1 VRSTSSD
8 IVGAAAHPGGVVV
21 VEERGTVS
29 AFDATGSRVL
39 ETELGVRPL
48 VASVRAEG
56 VRSQGAGDALPPLVE
71 QLGAAVLHDDTR
83 LVPAGELAIRLMAAL
98 PDTEVTSTLIAIC
111 SQDDAPRRL
120 RESACA
126 ELAGRKQGNDAIL
139 TALSKHND
147 YLAETRAAPLTPLAK
162 AAASASETNA
172 TSLLLDHLEDPSTA
186 SDDLPAIVQA
196 LAKIADASAN
206 ERVTRFVR
214 LYHADA
220 FEPPLAEALVAAVPL
235 LVKLNASGAA
245 SLLTGFANDPRTDP
259 RLRDAAQKQLAA
271 LAKQAETGQPDGA
284 AAAEAA
290 NAESVPA
297 HLTNEHVTH
306 ALAPLRDALS
316 QCLRNDPARPR
327 EARLTLMI
335 DGGSGKVLS
344 AETLPSSL
352 KGCVEPIAQQ
362 ASLPATTTG
371 KRETL
376 HYSIS
381 H

>member
-1 VRSTSSD
+1 
-8 IVGAAAHPGGVVV
+8 
-21 VEERGTVS
+21 
-29 AFDATGSRVL
+29 
-39 ETELGVRPL
+39 
-48 VASVRAEG
+48 
-56 VRSQGAGDALPPLVE
+56 
-71 QLGAAVLHDDTR
+71 
-83 LVPAGELAIRLMAAL
+83 VPAGELAIRLMAAL
-98 PDTEVTSTLIAIC
+98 PDNEATSTLISIC
-111 SQDDAPRRL
+111 SQEEAPRRL

-162 AAASASETNA
+162 AAASATATETNA
-172 TSLLLDHLEDPSTA
+172 TALLLDHLEDPSTA
-186 SDDLPAIVQA
+186 SDDLPAIMQA
-196 LAKIADASAN
+196 LAKIADASAS
-206 ERVTRFVR
+206 ERITRFVR

-220 FEPPLAEALVAAVPL
+220 FEPPLAEALGAAVPL
-235 LVKLNASGAA
+235 LVKLNPSGASG
-245 SLLTGFANDPRTDP
+245 LLTGFVNDPRTDP
-259 RLRDAAQKQLAA
+259 TLRDAAQKQLAA
-271 LAKQAETGQPDGA
+271 LTKQAQQTGQAEGA
-284 AAAEAA
+284 AAAEPEKA
-290 NAESVPA
+290 AESVPA
-297 HLTNEHVTH
+297 HLTSEHVTH

-316 QCLRNDPARPR
+316 QCLRNDSARPR

-352 KGCVEPIAQQ
+352 KGCVEPIARQ
-362 ASLPATTTG
+362 ASLPVTTTG